1 MTRTISATLLAA
13 AQSLHG
19 VPCIECAIANTRAR
33 YQIKHEGAGSAACQ
47 TAMVQD
53 DTTGGIIRAIVDAS
67 GNVRTCVVSS
77 PNTAAQADWSNW
89 TTTETDGHPSGDVA
103 LARLANKQYRLFY
116 VGNTGNV
123 IVKTSTNG
131 TAWGSKATVLSAD
144 VGTRIAAGGEYLVI
158 QYNSKVSY
166 YVAAWSAAW
175 SAAVDWSGVTPS
187 NRYGV
192 GADYRS
198 TSNRLYIVSAQDGHI
213 LFGWRDLTAGT
224 WSGPYYAAPGGGQ
237 ATPAGAA
244 SRDPDVLV
252 TPSNII
258 ATWIARQNTSPWDWT
273 QAVVRRSYD
282 WEHFG
287 DETALDTTV
296 TTQARVAMC
305 KEQDVNRIW
314 IADEDNVLY
323 SDDFLTTTTSRYTS
337 DLTVQYYERN
347 QPAGR
352 PGKLSLTLLD
362 ATAELTS
369 LATRSLSQPLLPLAE
384 VRLSRGYTT
393 SAGDETEQ
401 LEPYYITNVG
411 YGAGRNAG
419 KVFITAVDGFGLLD
433 LVIPREPIYYY
444 SRSFAWLLAEV
455 LATVGLGY
463 DDDGDAAF
471 ARTVSTFVLQPNR
484 TLLTTLGYLLRL
496 AGAVAFF
503 QADGSLYCRNLAG
516 YAPASPADVGDQSE
530 ILAARLGSS
539 VPSWTVA
546 HAAGSGNADANEDA
560 TLSMEL
566 GLRLFWRSY
575 DERIGSDSVAAET
588 AARQIALAAASRRLD
603 TARIPLRPD
612 LEPWD
617 LINLEGSAALL
628 PAGSRDR
635 SILGIAE
642 RMQPRAG
649 IYATTLELG
658 DSYSA

>member
-19 VPCIECAIANTRAR
+19 VPCVECAIANTRAR
-33 YQIKHEGAGSAACQ
+33 YQVKHAGAGAAACH
-47 TAMVQD
+47 TDMVQD
-53 DTTGGIIRAIVDAS
+53 DTTGGIVRAILDAS

-77 PNTAAQADWSNW
+77 PNTANQAAWSNW

-103 LARLANKQYRLFY
+103 LARLASKQYRLFY

-123 IVKTSTNG
+123 IVKTSTDG
-131 TAWGSKATVLSAD
+131 TTWGSKATVVAAD
-144 VGTRIAAGGEYLVI
+144 VGTRIAAGGECLVI

-166 YVAAWSAAW
+166 YIAAWGAGW

-187 NRYGV
+187 TRYGV

-244 SRDPDVLV
+244 SRDPSVLV
-252 TPSNII
+252 TASNIV
-258 ATWIARQNTSPWDWT
+258 ATWVARQNTSPWDWT
-273 QAVVRRSYD
+273 QAVVRRSRD

-287 DETALDTTV
+287 DETALDTNV
-296 TTQARVAMC
+296 ATQARIALC

-314 IADEDNVLY
+314 LADEDNVLY

-337 DLTVQYYERN
+337 GLTVQYYERN
-347 QPAGR
+347 QYAGR
-352 PGKLSLTLLD
+352 AGKLSLTLLD
-362 ATAELTS
+362 PTAGLTS
-369 LATRSLSQPLLPLAE
+369 LASRSLSQPLLPLAE

-393 SAGDETEQ
+393 SAGDEVEQ
-401 LEPYYITNVG
+401 LEPYYIVNVG
-411 YGAGRNAG
+411 YGMGRNAG
-419 KVFITAVDGFGLLD
+419 KVFITAVDGFGVLD
-433 LVIPREPIYYY
+433 AYIPREPIYYY
-444 SRSFAWLLAEV
+444 SRSLAWLLAEV

-463 DDDGDAAF
+463 DDDGDSAF
-471 ARTVSTFVLQPNR
+471 SEVIGTFVLQPNR

-496 AGAVAFF
+496 AGAVGFF
-503 QADGSLYCRNLAG
+503 QADGSLYCRNVAG
-516 YAPASPADVGDQSE
+516 YAPASPAAVGDESE
-530 ILAARLGSS
+530 ILAARVGSS
-539 VPSWTVA
+539 MPRWTVA
-546 HAAGSGNADANEDA
+546 HAAGSGHAAANESAD
-560 TLSMEL
+560 LSMEL

-575 DERIGSDSVAAET
+575 DERIGSDTVAAET
-588 AARQIALAAASRRLD
+588 AARQIGLAAASRRLD
-603 TARIPLRPD
+603 RVRIPLRPD

-617 LINLEGSAALL
+617 LISLEGDAVLL

-635 SILGIAE
+635 SILKIEE

-658 DSYSA
+658 DSYST